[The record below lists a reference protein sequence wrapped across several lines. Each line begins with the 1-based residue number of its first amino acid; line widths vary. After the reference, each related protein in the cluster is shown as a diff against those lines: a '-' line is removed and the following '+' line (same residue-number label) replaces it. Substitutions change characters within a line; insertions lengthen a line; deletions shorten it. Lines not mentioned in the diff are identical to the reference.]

1 MASLQITVQHRR
13 VGGQEHSWPVSAV
26 FDSNDGLPYRKEG
39 TLILPSDWQYELRR
53 LSWDA
58 NKYGKF
64 LGEALFKGSFR
75 LIIYQALNEPNFIK
89 VFLNVEAPELTP
101 LRWERLFFPDS
112 SDSWHSL
119 AQHQQLVFSIY
130 LPSLVSRQYPA
141 LNKHTL
147 EALVLVASPSQ
158 TWKGCKPFDVGQSVA
173 NIRTSFE
180 HFNRQ
185 PTFLS
190 KPEQVTWEGLKQAL
204 KAKHYPILH
213 IVAHG
218 SYDKDK
224 GESYLLLLDEE
235 GQPQKLS
242 ATTFINQLKSFIR
255 LPNLIFLCSCN
266 TATPETTQ
274 TLDAHEHFARRLLD
288 DLGTPAVIAMTDEV
302 TIMTAELLSKQFY
315 NDLYALAHVDQALA
329 KAGLSLA
336 SRLDRYV
343 PVLYQRL
350 GYRPLFTNEPTALNK
365 LNAQEIRHG
374 LTRLI
379 GENGLSGY
387 LYERAPILSSEC
399 LGLIEQLDPDNP
411 SEQVLE
417 DLDALCQSITE
428 LGFSA
433 LAQNEKP
440 SDYVKDCPFPGL
452 RPFRNS
458 NKDEDS
464 GQNDT
469 KDSTDYREFFFGR
482 EAKVTE
488 LCDRLDKIN
497 ILMIKGDSGSG
508 KSSLV
513 YAGLLPE
520 LKRRCQANHKPWQS
534 IVLRPYF
541 APNGQSPL
549 VELQR
554 LIEKLDKTQPAVIF
568 VDQFEELF
576 TTCPAKTAYEKRQLH
591 QQFLDVLLELPQQY
605 SEWKLI
611 LTMRVDFSGD
621 CALYADLKKVVQDQS
636 ELLAPMSIEEL
647 RPAIEA
653 QVAKAK
659 LILEQG
665 LLHALLEKVDG
676 EPGAMPLVQY
686 SLWLLWLR
694 RRGRYLLIEEY
705 KKTEAVGNA
714 IGSMAESHFQSYA
727 KQPSD
732 QAYIRNIYLRLVR
745 PDNERHT
752 LSADK
757 YRDTRQRVPKVEF
770 YPKGNNQEHDTGNNK
785 VIIDRLLQE
794 LANEERRLIVM
805 YEDSVEIAHEA
816 LIQHWSLLN
825 KWLNDGGINL
835 LQQGITEATRA
846 WKIEKHKDKQRSLLI
861 HTGTR
866 LQDIEDYRE
875 KQFLFIN
882 EQEAEYLNACHLEDR
897 RRARN
902 QRNVRVFA
910 VVMLILFLVAGL
922 VSWLAVKQKVTA
934 DGLLIDQYFQTGIEL
949 RDNKYQEW
957 DKAQH
962 YFAKALDIVVDQYQ
976 RENILYAIADI
987 ESFKTVLL
995 GTLVHENPVE
1005 GAKVYAADR
1014 LLLTWT
1020 ADKAQIWEIS
1030 TGKTVG
1036 PIMQHTKEIKGA
1048 LIFADDKLVLTWTEE
1063 ALNIW
1068 DATTGKIMN
1077 SRLQNRGR
1085 VNNAS
1090 VVSAD
1095 QRILTWGANTL
1106 HIWDFKTGETITV
1119 LTEYKSGINGVEMVN
1134 SDKSL
1139 LTWGDNRVQIWDVNT
1154 GKHIFELT
1162 HDVEEIKGVQVF
1174 LKSQNV
1180 LIWAENG
1187 TARIWNTKTGLAS
1200 SSLIQYDEIVIHG
1213 LKLFAD
1219 DQKVLTWNLNGNAR
1233 VWSTQTGNP
1242 ISESMQYES
1251 AIWGAQLFSN
1261 DQRVLMWSDS
1271 GIAIVWDTQTG
1282 QAVSKPMIHEDG
1294 ITEGRVF
1301 AFDTQILTLDSTGTA
1316 RIWSAKTGEAIGWPM
1331 RHDSNFVKGAQIFS
1345 HDERL
1350 LTWAGQTVM
1359 QWDIRQRRSKGA
1371 LLKLNSLL
1379 RGVELFA
1386 DGQRVLIWGA
1396 DRKAQ
1401 VWDTQTGR
1409 VISRPMES
1417 QGEIKGVNIF
1427 AFDQRILTWDDSGTA
1442 QIWNAQTGDAVGKLI
1457 KHDSR
1462 IIGAK
1467 VFAADQRVLT
1477 WDDSGTAQIWDAQTG
1492 EAVGKSITHDGEV
1505 MGVQLFESDKLVL
1518 IWGHSTA
1525 QVVDIQTGNP
1535 VSALMAHN
1543 EEIMGAQVFAAENY
1557 VLTWS
1562 RDGTAKVWNMNTGDA
1577 LISLN
1582 HDYEIWKALVFADV
1596 QRILTWCD
1604 NSTARLWDSQTG
1616 VMIGEIMNHDDYD
1629 DEYEDGNAMKAL
1641 RLQIFANNSRLL
1653 TWDGRSARLWDTHTG
1668 KPAGLLMRHNEDVSG
1683 AKVLMNGRHLL
1694 TWTEKSTQVWDT
1706 SKGLALTVPIR
1717 PPEMIEDTKVMVDGN
1732 LIILFEASALVWK
1745 LPVINYHI
1753 SFLNEIKESLENHYY
1768 INSAGIPKFLTSNQ
1782 LEKCQTLYQP
1792 YQECNESDSNLCKVK
1807 RQWWS
1812 VQKFF
1817 GQLPTLEDCLN

>member
-64 LGEALFKGSFR
+64 LGEALFKGNFR

-89 VFLNVEAPELTP
+89 VFLNVEASELTP

-866 LQDIEDYRE
+866 LQDIDDYRK
-875 KQFLFIN
+875 KQFLLIN

-897 RRARN
+897 RRTRN

-910 VVMLILFLVAGL
+910 VIMFVLFLVAGL
-922 VSWLAVKQKVTA
+922 VSWLAIEQKNTA
-934 DGLLIDQYFQTGIEL
+934 DDRLAEQYFQQGIEV
-949 RDNKYQEW
+949 RDNEHQRW

-962 YFAKALDIVVDQYQ
+962 YFAKALDVVVDEHQ
-976 RENILYAIADI
+976 RESLQYASSDL
-987 ESFKTVLL
+987 ESFRADLKTSMHHGSSVLGVQL
-995 GTLVHENPVE
+995 FAQDTRIVTWGTN
-1005 GAKVYAADR
+1005 GIAR
-1014 LLLTWT
+1014 
-1020 ADKAQIWEIS
+1020 
-1030 TGKTVG
+1030 
-1036 PIMQHTKEIKGA
+1036 
-1048 LIFADDKLVLTWTEE
+1048 
-1063 ALNIW
+1063 IW
-1068 DATTGKIMN
+1068 DARTGRFTGIEIKHNGDVLGAQVFAQDTRILSWNESKSPNNTIQLSDTRSGASTDSPIQRTTSVNGAQVFAQDTHIVTWN
-1077 SRLQNRGR
+1077 NNGR
-1085 VNNAS
+1085 VQLWNAS
-1090 VVSAD
+1090 
-1095 QRILTWGANTL
+1095 
-1106 HIWDFKTGETITV
+1106 TGEQIG
-1119 LTEYKSGINGVEMVN
+1119 LTMQHN
-1134 SDKSL
+1134 SS
-1139 LTWGDNRVQIWDVNT
+1139 V
-1154 GKHIFELT
+1154 
-1162 HDVEEIKGVQVF
+1162 KGVQVF
-1174 LKSQNV
+1174 AQGTRILTWSDDR
-1180 LIWAENG
+1180 
-1187 TARIWNTKTGLAS
+1187 TARIWNANTQEQIALVKHDDAVIGAQVFGQGTRILTWSEDRTAKVWNVNTQEQIGSSMQHDGMAITGAQVFAQDTRVVTWGMDGAARIWSATTEKTDSLIMQHGGWVTGVKVFAQDTRIATWSTDGAVKIWKADTGESANLINSPIQHS
-1200 SSLIQYDEIVIHG
+1200 SSVIGVQVFAQNKRLLTWSSDSTARIWDVDTGEQIGFPMQHG
-1213 LKLFAD
+1213 GAVTGAQIFAKDTLVVTWCTDGVVRIWDISTIISRTETIKHINAFDGSKLFAQGEKALTWIRD
-1219 DQKVLTWNLNGNAR
+1219 SGVAEVRAVSTGQRLGVQLNHGSEITDAQVLADETRIVTLTINGIVRLWDVSSGQLVRELVQDNVPVYLVKAFEQNDSIVLHGLNHEFELWNSPNVRGARIVTRGSDGVMRLWSAHTGKLLDLLQYRRLVGEDLVVANNDWAKGARLFAQDRRIVVWSAGKLVWIWDTIKKEKIGRPMEHDSSVTGAQVFAQDTRVLTW
-1233 VWSTQTGNP
+1233 ST
-1242 ISESMQYES
+1242 
-1251 AIWGAQLFSN
+1251 
-1261 DQRVLMWSDS
+1261 DR
-1271 GIAIVWDTQTG
+1271 
-1282 QAVSKPMIHEDG
+1282 
-1294 ITEGRVF
+1294 
-1301 AFDTQILTLDSTGTA
+1301 TA
-1316 RIWSAKTGEAIGWPM
+1316 RIWSTNTQKNIG
-1331 RHDSNFVKGAQIFS
+1331 S
-1345 HDERL
+1345 
-1350 LTWAGQTVM
+1350 VM
-1359 QWDIRQRRSKGA
+1359 WH
-1371 LLKLNSLL
+1371 
-1379 RGVELFA
+1379 
-1386 DGQRVLIWGA
+1386 
-1396 DRKAQ
+1396 
-1401 VWDTQTGR
+1401 
-1409 VISRPMES
+1409 
-1417 QGEIKGVNIF
+1417 
-1427 AFDQRILTWDDSGTA
+1427 SGS
-1442 QIWNAQTGDAVGKLI
+1442 V
-1457 KHDSR
+1457 R
-1462 IIGAK
+1462 GAK
-1467 VFAADQRVLT
+1467 VFAQDTRIVTWSEDGVVRV
-1477 WDDSGTAQIWDAQTG
+1477 WDASTG
-1492 EAVGKSITHDGEV
+1492 QQIGLSMRHGSSVI
-1505 MGVQLFESDKLVL
+1505 GV
-1518 IWGHSTA
+1518 
-1525 QVVDIQTGNP
+1525 
-1535 VSALMAHN
+1535 
-1543 EEIMGAQVFAAENY
+1543 
-1557 VLTWS
+1557 
-1562 RDGTAKVWNMNTGDA
+1562 
-1577 LISLN
+1577 
-1582 HDYEIWKALVFADV
+1582 
-1596 QRILTWCD
+1596 
-1604 NSTARLWDSQTG
+1604 
-1616 VMIGEIMNHDDYD
+1616 
-1629 DEYEDGNAMKAL
+1629 
-1641 RLQIFANNSRLL
+1641 QIFAKDTRIVTLGE
-1653 TWDGRSARLWDTHTG
+1653 DGVVQLWD
-1668 KPAGLLMRHNEDVSG
+1668 AISGLKLAIPMKLGDPNVQVFVQKERIVAWSKDS
-1683 AKVLMNGRHLL
+1683 AKI
-1694 TWTEKSTQVWDT
+1694 WKF
-1706 SKGLALTVPIR
+1706 SKIAHQ
-1717 PPEMIEDTKVMVDGN
+1717 K
-1732 LIILFEASALVWK
+1732 
-1745 LPVINYHI
+1745 
-1753 SFLNEIKESLENHYY
+1753 SFLSEVQQVLKGDYY
-1768 INSAGIPKFLTSNQ
+1768 INNAGDLLFLTKSQ
-1782 LEKCQTLYQP
+1782 IEKCQTLYQP
-1792 YQECNESDSNLCKVK
+1792 YQECNKSDSNLCKVK